1 MICNYIYFLKNFFTN
16 YQIYF
21 FVILLSINS
30 LLLCL
35 FIATTLQYKR
45 FMESMKLKRTHF
57 IDHLRNIYNS
67 EPDSL
72 TDQLLLQEKREL
84 LKSLVSGSEV
94 CSVFIYLCL
103 YSIIWL
109 SLSIS

>member
-1 MICNYIYFLKNFFTN
+1 MICNYIYFFKNFFTN

-21 FVILLSINS
+21 FVILLSINC

-72 TDQLLLQEKREL
+72 TDQLLQEKREL

-94 CSVFIYLCL
+94 CSVFIYLYL

-109 SLSIS
+109 SRSIS